1 MTPPATARARR
12 PAAAAPLPAA
22 PLPAAPP
29 AGPPRAALVLYV
41 SLPTD
46 DDGTPAPSPAELAE
60 AAEMLRELA
69 HDLLPTAETS
79 AALSLVPGTSGD
91 VRRIGDRIS
100 HLRLLAPPEADEPG
114 APAPGPHPDVLAGS
128 GDAG

>member
-1 MTPPATARARR
+1 MTPPATARVRR
-12 PAAAAPLPAA
+12 PAAVAPLAADPPAA
-22 PLPAAPP
+22 
-29 AGPPRAALVLYV
+29 PPRAALVLYV
-41 SLPTD
+41 SLPTGD
-46 DDGTPAPSPAELAE
+46 DAPAPSAADLAE

-114 APAPGPHPDVLAGS
+114 APAPVPHPDVLAGS

>member
-1 MTPPATARARR
+1 MTPPATARVRR
-12 PAAAAPLPAA
+12 TAAAV
-22 PLPAAPP
+22 AAPP
-29 AGPPRAALVLYV
+29 PTPPADPPRAALVLYV
-41 SLPTD
+41 SLPT
-46 DDGTPAPSPAELAE
+46 GTDEPAPSAADLAE

-69 HDLLPTAETS
+69 HDLLPTAQTA

-100 HLRLLAPPEADEPG
+100 HLRLLDPPPADEPG
-114 APAPGPHPDVLAGS
+114 APAPAPHPDVLAGS